1 MSTLN
6 IVPKIIYDGN
16 GERVDFGVPFPV
28 KEKTEVKIAVLR
40 SGASEET
47 YFDYGQFK
55 FSEEPTEDNGGKI
68 RFPGDELPNEAILGA
83 GDKLCVFR
91 ESRLGNDYVFTNQ
104 TRLLPQSVEDADDL
118 LSLQIMDLSR
128 DLSMSVKASPFDTRT
143 PRQRWDEIRAELK
156 RAQEIL
162 NYVDKEILTVPTKLL
177 EEQQARTHGDAAIL
191 QQVATNKEDC
201 NSKIGSLSA
210 SLEEEKRARELGDT
224 GNIKQTEIP
233 YIVDHISVDEDTS
246 SSVKIKVF
254 NKSTKNP
261 AQGTISTVTLPVAS
275 EIQHGV
281 MPKEAYSSLVNLE
294 PRVSAL
300 EGGQAKTYAILMGE
314 GPFTQDDYQSAWELA
329 SGAEEDST
337 PPDGTKITNITTN
350 IDIQYFASQNAWVER
365 QVSVPIATAETTGV
379 VKSSSAKGKVAVEA
393 DGSMSMNGYDELTS
407 NISSTTSALSSEV
420 SRAKAAEEETNSA
433 LSAHTSDAVR
443 HITESERAA
452 WNGKYT
458 KMDSGIPAEDLDVS
472 IQNKLADAVTQT
484 GGGVMGAKLIA
495 RNSTEFDSMEVRNI
509 KFTKTDPG
517 NGSELET
524 GCILMVFE

>member
-6 IVPKIIYDGN
+6 ILPKIIYDGN
-16 GERVDFGVPFPV
+16 GDQVDFGVPFPV

-40 SGASEET
+40 AGASEET

-104 TRLLPQSVEDADDL
+104 TRLLPQSVEDADDM

-128 DLSMSVKASPFDTRT
+128 DLSLSVKASPFDQRT

-156 RAQEIL
+156 RAQDIL

-177 EEQQARTHGDAAIL
+177 EEQQARTQGDAAIL

-201 NSKIGSLSA
+201 NAKIA
-210 SLEEEKRARELGDT
+210 AVENAIQEEKSMREDADKAFVKTSKLALCLTNAFVVSEENSVSLQFDTRNTVSGDT
-224 GNIKQTEIP
+224 YT
-233 YIVDHISVDEDTS
+233 SVR
-246 SSVKIKVF
+246 
-254 NKSTKNP
+254 
-261 AQGTISTVTLPVAS
+261 ALPVAS
-275 EIQHGV
+275 EAQHGI

-329 SGAEEDST
+329 SGAAEGST

-350 IDIQYFASQNAWVER
+350 IDIQYFASQNAWIER

-420 SRAKAAEEETNSA
+420 SRAKAAEEETNSS
-433 LSAHTSDAVR
+433 LSAHTNDAVR
-443 HITESERAA
+443 HITESERTA
-452 WNGKYT
+452 WNGKYA
-458 KMDSGIPAEDLDVS
+458 KLDSGIPAEDLDVS

-484 GGGVMGAKLIA
+484 GGGVMGAKLMA

>member
-6 IVPKIIYDGN
+6 IVPKIIHSGDG
-16 GERVDFGVPFPV
+16 VKKDFPVPFPV

-40 SGASEET
+40 AGTSEET
-47 YFDYGQFK
+47 YFSYGQFS
-55 FSEEPTEDNGGKI
+55 FIEEPTEDTGGKI
-68 RFPGDELPNEAILGA
+68 LFPDDSLPNEAVLGE
-83 GDKLCVFR
+83 GDKICIYR

-104 TRLLPQSVEDADDL
+104 TRLLPQSVEDSDDA
-118 LSLQIMDLSR
+118 LSMQIMDLAR

-162 NYVDKEILTVPTKLL
+162 NYVDKEILTVPSKLL
-177 EEQQARTHGDAAIL
+177 EEQQARAQGDAAIL

-201 NSKIGSLSA
+201 NQKISSLSSKLDA
-210 SLEEEKRARELGDT
+210 ETSDRKKSEEGFAKLANMTSRLNAGIGVMEDKNSVTLRSTLLDPKN
-224 GNIKQTEIP
+224 GNL
-233 YIVDHISVDEDTS
+233 STS
-246 SSVKIKVF
+246 TLV
-254 NKSTKNP
+254 
-261 AQGTISTVTLPVAS
+261 LPVAS
-275 EIQHGV
+275 EVQHGV

-314 GPFTQDDYQSAWELA
+314 GPFTQEDYQSAWELA
-329 SGAEEDST
+329 SGAEEGST

-350 IDIQYFASQNAWVER
+350 IDIQYFASQNTWVER

-407 NISSTTSALSSEV
+407 NISTTTSALSSEV
-420 SRAKAAEEETNSA
+420 SRAKAVEEEINTS
-433 LSAHTSDAVR
+433 LSAHTGDAVR
-443 HITESERAA
+443 HITESERTA

-458 KMDSGIPAEDLDVS
+458 KLESGIPAEDLDVS
-472 IQNKLADAVTQT
+472 IQNMLTDAVTKT
-484 GGGVMGAKLIA
+484 GGGVMGAKLMA
-495 RNSTEFDSMEVRNI
+495 RNSTEIDSMEVRNI
-509 KFTKTDPG
+509 KITKTDPG
-517 NGSELET
+517 TGSELET
-524 GCILMVFE
+524 GSILMVFE

>member
-6 IVPKIIYDGN
+6 ILPKIIYDGN
-16 GERVDFGVPFPV
+16 GDQVDFGVPFPV

-40 SGASEET
+40 AGASEET

-177 EEQQARTHGDAAIL
+177 EEQQARTQGDAAIL

-201 NSKIGSLSA
+201 NAKIA
-210 SLEEEKRARELGDT
+210 SLNTKAAQEESERKSEDEKAVKKSVVQNVVSAITPLFSE
-224 GNIKQTEIP
+224 NS
-233 YIVDHISVDEDTS
+233 VSISVTHKDTS
-246 SSVKIKVF
+246 TGGLSDS
-254 NKSTKNP
+254 
-261 AQGTISTVTLPVAS
+261 QVTLPVAS
-275 EIQHGV
+275 EVQHGV

-329 SGAEEDST
+329 SGAEEGST

-350 IDIQYFASQNAWVER
+350 IDIQYFSSQNAWVER
-365 QVSVPIATAETTGV
+365 QVSVPIATSETTGV
-379 VKSSSAKGKVAVEA
+379 VKSSSTKGKIAVEA

-407 NISSTTSALSSEV
+407 NISSTSSALSSEV
-420 SRAKAAEEETNSA
+420 SRAKAAEEETNTS

-443 HITESERAA
+443 HITESERTA

-458 KMDSGIPAEDLDVS
+458 KLDSGIPAEDLDVS

-484 GGGVMGAKLIA
+484 GGGVMGAKLMA